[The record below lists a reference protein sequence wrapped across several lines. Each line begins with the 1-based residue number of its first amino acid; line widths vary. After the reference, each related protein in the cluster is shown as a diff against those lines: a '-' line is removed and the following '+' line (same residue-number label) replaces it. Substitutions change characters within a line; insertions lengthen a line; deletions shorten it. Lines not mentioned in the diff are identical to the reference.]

1 MRFFGER
8 PFRVLSSLDASTA
21 LSTSEES
28 TKKSSYRLCSAQAKK
43 VAKKSSRKVI

>member
-28 TKKSSYRLCSAQAKK
+28 TKEIKLSALLSTSEKK
-43 VAKKSSRKVI
+43 